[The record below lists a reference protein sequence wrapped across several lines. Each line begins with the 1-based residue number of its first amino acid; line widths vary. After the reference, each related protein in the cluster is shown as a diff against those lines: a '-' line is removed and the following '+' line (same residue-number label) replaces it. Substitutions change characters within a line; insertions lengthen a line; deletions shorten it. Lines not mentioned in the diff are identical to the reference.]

1 MSTRGE
7 ARRRQILEA
16 AEEVFGRDGY
26 WGARTEEV
34 ARRVGV
40 TQPALYR
47 HFASKRELFLAAVSL
62 RQEEMNAAIGAA
74 IASGDSALDKLRRVS
89 SAAIDMAHRYPHMAR
104 LRLQVSAVAATD
116 DELRPLVCGTV
127 DLMLHVHTTLLGEAM
142 ANGEI
147 RGDIDPSKAAA
158 SFTAQAFLM
167 YLGLSLEHEGAAPD
181 RSRAVFEQQLALLS
195 AQAEADPSASPESS
209 PRES

>member
-1 MSTRGE
+1 MGSKGFRLSTRGE

-47 HFASKRELFLAAVSL
+47 HFASKRELFLAAVTL
-62 RQEEMNAAIGAA
+62 RQEEMNAAVGKA

-89 SAAIDMAHRYPHMAR
+89 TAAIDMADRYPHMAR

-116 DELRPLVCGTV
+116 DELRPLVRGTI
-127 DLMLHVHTTLLGEAM
+127 DLMLHVHTTLLGEAV

-147 RGDIDPSKAAA
+147 RADVDPSRVAA
-158 SFTAQAFLM
+158 SLTAQAFLM
-167 YLGLSLEHEGAAPD
+167 YLGLSLDHEGAGPA
-181 RSRAVFEQQLALLS
+181 RALEVFEQQLALL
-195 AQAEADPSASPESS
+195 AIPG
-209 PRES
+209 